1 MLLLRMG
8 VIPRLSHM
16 QSFRQPA
23 AALAGICSM
32 CVCVRA
38 CVHACVRAC
47 VRVCV
52 CVCVCVCEIK
62 MQLSLL
68 INGIP
73 HSNTLPEDA

>member
-32 CVCVRA
+32 YVCVRACVRA
-38 CVHACVRAC
+38 CVHACVRA
-47 VRVCV
+47 